1 MNFFSNY
8 CHVYWLAV
16 NRQGCCEGRSA
27 HFHIVQRQHES
38 WWMDFQS
45 QISMRSIPPIS
56 KFHTS
61 LHNGATK
68 IREISFD
75 FSFPQFFLQ
84 TISFFKSVPWN
95 WLMVNNKISYEFK
108 KFLAPFL
115 ISKFHTLSHENS
127 RASKV
132 HMYS

>member
-1 MNFFSNY
+1 
-8 CHVYWLAV
+8 
-16 NRQGCCEGRSA
+16 
-27 HFHIVQRQHES
+27 
-38 WWMDFQS
+38 
-45 QISMRSIPPIS
+45 MRSIPPIS
-56 KFHTS
+56 KFHTL

-108 KFLAPFL
+108 KFLAPLGPVSLSGNKAHNGAKDFFGSV
-115 ISKFHTLSHENS
+115 SKMATVVSSLD
-127 RASKV
+127 
-132 HMYS
+132 